1 MSAQTKEF
9 VLMLIRQHES
19 DIKTFGVRRMG
30 LFGSFVRDQQGKDS
44 DIDILVE
51 FEPGLKTFDNF
62 IHLAFFLEDILKR
75 RVELV
80 TPDALSPYIGPHIMK
95 EVEYVSL
102 NA

>member
-62 IHLAFFLEDILKR
+62 IHLAFFLEDILKH

-102 NA
+102 NL